1 MVSLRFVKKEEEVPG
16 VISFYFEPDQE
27 LSWEAGQFLYYTFPH
42 PNPDERGIK
51 RWFTIS
57 TAPFEKQVR
66 ITTRINS
73 EKSSSFKTAL
83 LNLKEGDKIEAD
95 DPEGDFTL
103 DNPDKKYV
111 FFAGGIGITPFRS
124 ILAQL
129 DHDGKDFTLDLLYA
143 NRDDQVVFGDEL
155 AALEQKHTNFHVK
168 KFIGDQKVT
177 LETLKPYMD
186 DPNTIIYISGPEP
199 MVEDFDKQLKDAG
212 LTDERVKGDYFP
224 NYPTY

>member
-1 MVSLRFVKKEEEVPG
+1 VKLKFIKKEQEVPG
-16 VISFYFEPDQE
+16 VYSFYFEPEEE
-27 LSWEAGQFLYYTFPH
+27 LTWAPGQFLHYTLQH
-42 PNPDERGIK
+42 DNSDDRGLK

-57 TAPFEKQVR
+57 TAPFEKLVR
-66 ITTRINS
+66 ITTRINQ
-73 EKSSSFKTAL
+73 EKSSSFKSAL
-83 LNLKEGDKIEAD
+83 MQLIPGDELEAEA
-95 DPEGDFTL
+95 PEGDFVFG
-103 DNPDKKYV
+103 NPTKKYV

-129 DHDGKDFTLDLLYA
+129 DHDGLDFNVDLLYA
-143 NRDDQVVFGDEL
+143 NRDENLVFEFEL
-155 AALEQKHTNFHVK
+155 TSLEQKHSNFHIK

-186 DPNTIIYISGPEP
+186 DPDTIIYVSGPEP

-212 LTDERVKGDYFP
+212 VPEDRIKGDYFP